1 MEQTELGLD
10 LLIQVLSQF
19 ASSELEQRLRVV
31 NFMETRRQEQ
41 ETMWKSLA
49 LHRCVLWKI
58 STSTHI
64 WKLLLR
70 IARLWKTTSWQEVNV
85 QLRKENFIST
95 STDIAF
101 KSIKELKNIK
111 KKLRTTNFYNYD
123 RCADADSCCDFSR
136 PWIFACRIAAK
147 SEPCRLDK
155 ISDIFRIAICL
166 PEWDFDDVIG
176 DAVLYSSVLL
186 KLIL

>member
-1 MEQTELGLD
+1 MSSPFWHW
-10 LLIQVLSQF
+10 IFQVS
-19 ASSELEQRLRVV
+19 AC
-31 NFMETRRQEQ
+31 MPTRSWSNQMVPNGRIGCS
-41 ETMWKSLA
+41 TMS
-49 LHRCVLWKI
+49 
-58 STSTHI
+58 
-64 WKLLLR
+64 LR
-70 IARLWKTTSWQEVNV
+70 IARLWKTTRWQEVNV
-85 QLRKENFIST
+85 HLRKGNFIST

-101 KSIKELKNIK
+101 KSIKALKSIK

-123 RCADADSCCDFSR
+123 RCDDADSCCDFSR

-155 ISDIFRIAICL
+155 ILDIFRIAICL

-176 DAVLYSSVLL
+176 DAVLYSCVLL